1 MLDEV
6 LDPQNLGALL
16 RTSHYLGVDKVIVC
30 AKNSAPLSP
39 SVSKASSGA
48 MEVMTIYSA
57 NNLMRFI
64 DKSQEHGWQV
74 PNTVYCVLNK
84 CLIFEYTYAGCI
96 YTMVGDWHCA
106 R

>member
-74 PNTVYCVLNK
+74 PNTVYCAYSINALY
-84 CLIFEYTYAGCI
+84 LSIH
-96 YTMVGDWHCA
+96 TMVVYIL
-106 R
+106 